1 MYTSVKHDLKKTLD
15 DIQSAGL
22 YSVNDCLTHHSHR
35 MFSAAKK
42 TSSTFAQTTTWV

>member
-22 YSVNDCLTHHSHR
+22 YNRERLLDSPQSSHVL
-35 MFSAAKK
+35 SN
-42 TSSTFAQTTTWV
+42 